1 MSIYHLHIPRTA
13 GIYINNNV
21 LPHLISNGIPHFASN
36 RSFIEEEKI
45 KNAQYV
51 GGHFGIMP
59 IELMDSP
66 DVFSIVRNP
75 VDRFVS
81 YFKYTT
87 GLIRTKSQAYQK
99 LDSWLYGDQLATQ
112 SNLQSKFLTG
122 GMDISKF
129 NPGVTEF
136 QKAVNNGWFIEN
148 YSLDINTI
156 KNHIDKYNVYTIQD
170 YDIFKEDFNKAL
182 NSHFGF
188 TTFKHKDKANESD
201 DIGIQFT
208 KSQINRIE
216 ELNSI
221 DMEMYDYVQ
230 TIKKRY

>member
-13 GIYINNNV
+13 GIYVNNNV
-21 LPHLISNGIPHFASN
+21 LPYLISNGIPHFASN
-36 RSFIEEEKI
+36 RSFIDTDKI
-45 KNAQYV
+45 KEAKYV
-51 GGHFGIMP
+51 GGHFGTMP
-59 IELMDSP
+59 IELMDNP
-66 DVFSIVRNP
+66 DVFAVVRDP
-75 VDRFVS
+75 VERFIS

-99 LDSWLYGDQLATQ
+99 LDNWLYGDQLEMQ

-122 GMDISKF
+122 KMDIHKF

-136 QKAVNNGWFIEN
+136 QKAVNNGWFIED
-148 YSLDINTI
+148 YSLDIQNI
-156 KNHIDKYNVYTIQD
+156 KNAVDQYYIYTID
-170 YDIFKEDFNKAL
+170 NYNLFKEDLNKAL
-182 NSHFGF
+182 KANFGF

-208 KSQINRIE
+208 KSQIERVK

-230 TIKKRY
+230 KIKKRY